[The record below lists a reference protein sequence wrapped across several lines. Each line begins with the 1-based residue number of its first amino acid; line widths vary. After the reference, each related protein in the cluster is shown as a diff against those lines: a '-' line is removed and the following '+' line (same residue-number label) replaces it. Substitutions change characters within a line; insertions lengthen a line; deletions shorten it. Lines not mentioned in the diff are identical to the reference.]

1 MARLVHI
8 SLVLSALLFL
18 SSHDVRACWGRGA
31 QVGESQWPHSVPM
44 AVKSALDSGD
54 VSLLAGHLGGSVELQ
69 LPDYSGIFSKK
80 QGEMILSKFL
90 SLHRKMVYS
99 VDHEEALGEATL
111 TIGKLVGDDAAFS
124 VYIILHP
131 AGDSRL
137 IKQLRIE
144 EQK

>member
-1 MARLVHI
+1 MTRLVHI
-8 SLVLSALLFL
+8 LLALSALAFL
-18 SSHDVRACWGRGA
+18 PSHDVRAFWGREA
-31 QVGESQWPHSVPM
+31 QGGEPQWPHQVPM

-80 QGEMILSKFL
+80 QGEMILAKFL

-111 TIGKLVGDDAAFS
+111 TIGKLAGGGVAFS

-131 AGDSRL
+131 AGDGRL

>member
-1 MARLVHI
+1 MTRLVHI
-8 SLVLSALLFL
+8 FLALSAIIPL
-18 SSHDVRACWGRGA
+18 SSHDVRALWWREAQDDGA
-31 QVGESQWPHSVPM
+31 RWTYVVPM

-54 VSLLAGHLGGSVELQ
+54 VSLLASHLGGSVELQ

-80 QGEMILSKFL
+80 QGEMILAKFL

-111 TIGKLVGDDAAFS
+111 SIGKLVGSGVTFS

-131 AGDSRL
+131 AGEIRQ